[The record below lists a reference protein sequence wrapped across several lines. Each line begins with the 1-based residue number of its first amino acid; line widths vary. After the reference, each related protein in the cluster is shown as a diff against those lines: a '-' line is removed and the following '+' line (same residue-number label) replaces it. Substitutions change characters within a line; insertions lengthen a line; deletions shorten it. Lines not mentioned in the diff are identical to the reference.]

1 MIIKYLIENTHI
13 AIELAHRK
21 NKGFVTLHQYI
32 IGVLSYDGPPP
43 KLRLMKKLVLLFGTI
58 MLVTVFFSSCQKE
71 QTVAETPA
79 ANENSNIV
87 GVAGVGPYAG
97 SIAPSYAA
105 SLAANYADKYGNKSI
120 RVEFKAKDLV
130 AFINGLQAKYKSD
143 IIYVNFGIYD
153 EKNAPAVNKKDN
165 GKLTVFF
172 TGNKIPA
179 PSSSRRTDGVL
190 DGLDEFLNHGQIYP

>member
-1 MIIKYLIENTHI
+1 
-13 AIELAHRK
+13 
-21 NKGFVTLHQYI
+21 
-32 IGVLSYDGPPP
+32 
-43 KLRLMKKLVLLFGTI
+43 MKKLVLLFGTI

>member
-1 MIIKYLIENTHI
+1 MIITYLIDYLYI
-13 AIELAHRK
+13 IIELAYQK
-21 NKGFVTLHQYI
+21 NKGFVILHQYI

-71 QTVAETPA
+71 QTVAETPEA
-79 ANENSNIV
+79 ATERNVV
-87 GVAGVGPYAG
+87 GVAGVGPYEG
-97 SIAPSYAA
+97 SITPSYAA
-105 SLAANYADKYGNKSI
+105 SLAANYVDKYGNKSI

-143 IIYVNFGIYD
+143 VIYVNFGVYGKGA
-153 EKNAPAVNKKDN
+153 EAVNNKDN
-165 GKLTVFF
+165 GRLTVFF

-179 PSSSRRTDGVL
+179 PSTSRRTDGTS
-190 DGLDEFLNHGQIYP
+190 DGTDEFLNHGGIYP